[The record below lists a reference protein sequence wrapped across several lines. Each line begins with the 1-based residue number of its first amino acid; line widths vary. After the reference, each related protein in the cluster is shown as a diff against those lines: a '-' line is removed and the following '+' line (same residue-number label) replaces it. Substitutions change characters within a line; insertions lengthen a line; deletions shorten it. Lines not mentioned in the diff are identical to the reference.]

1 MKKILLIVAM
11 LFVFAC
17 VNISKDI
24 TQKVEYDNMT
34 NTYSVTTS
42 FNYPNNYSSCV
53 YCEGCKIDSMK
64 LVEMNKAKEIQET
77 MIEYN

>member
-1 MKKILLIVAM
+1 MKKILLIVTM

-17 VNISKDI
+17 VKSKDI

-42 FNYPNNYSSCV
+42 FNYPNDYSSCV

-64 LVEMNKAKEIQET
+64 LVEMNKAKDIQET
-77 MIEYN
+77 MIKYN